1 MKLDLLIFPF
11 YLIGDS
17 EDEFRSFLKIFFYFL
32 PIFKEI
38 RLSKFGAFHKKT
50 DNLSDYQF

>member
-17 EDEFRSFLKIFFYFL
+17 GDEFRSFLKIFFYFL
-32 PIFKEI
+32 SIFKEI

>member
-17 EDEFRSFLKIFFYFL
+17 GDEFRSFLKIFFL

-38 RLSKFGAFHKKT
+38 RLSKFGAFYKKT
-50 DNLSDYQF
+50 DNLFDYQF